1 LSVNT
6 TFARIKMLSEFDTAE
21 DAYRYYGL
29 SYVEC
34 KISPTAS
41 LVPLQFKKNGH
52 LGPWPT

>member
-1 LSVNT
+1 
-6 TFARIKMLSEFDTAE
+6 MLSEFDTAE